1 MPELYSSPPTTPNL
15 PQSKTK
21 TQRDFLPPRHGNS
34 LSSFLVLPPSRV
46 RFETQQPE
54 EEILLILRQHWLT
67 NLLWLAI
74 ALILFWA
81 PVVLR
86 YFPLLVSFPPRYQ
99 MMFVI
104 IWYLIL
110 LMFIFEK
117 FLSWFFNLCIITDER
132 MIDVD
137 FISLTTRR
145 IADADLD
152 RIQDVTFT
160 NTGVIGTIFNFGNV
174 FVQTAGETPEFV
186 FENVPN
192 PGKVADILQRLR
204 VEEKQEALEGRLR

>member
-1 MPELYSSPPTTPNL
+1 M

-21 TQRDFLPPRHGNS
+21 TQRDFLPPRQGNS
-34 LSSFLVLPPSRV
+34 FSSFLVLPSSGV
-46 RFETQQPE
+46 HFETQQPE
-54 EEILLILRQHWLT
+54 EEILLILRQHWLI
-67 NLLWLAI
+67 NLPWLII
-74 ALILFWA
+74 ALILLWA
-81 PVVLR
+81 PAVLR

-99 MMFVI
+99 MMFIV

-160 NTGVIGTIFNFGNV
+160 NTGVIGTILNFGNV

-204 VEEKQEALEGRLR
+204 VEEKQEALEGRIR